1 MPSII
6 AFWGVICYLPPFRG
20 TRNGFG
26 VSFLMKMFREYVVE
40 YFSSS
45 RFGSCNLFICLLWD
59 LLQPESF
66 RESWEIKSLSNII
79 PARFRS
85 KQNANHRQPFTTP
98 TAGFLGGKQK
108 KKRTGEKVKPHPPT
122 QKAKPN
128 HQKLLEAPG
137 AGFWTAPEQHHQTS
151 LSAKDL
157 QAQPNL
163 LRSDH

>member
-108 KKRTGEKVKPHPPT
+108 KKKEPVKRSNPTHSPKKQNQTTKSCWTPQVQVSGQHRSSTTRLACRQRTFRHS
-122 QKAKPN
+122 
-128 HQKLLEAPG
+128 
-137 AGFWTAPEQHHQTS
+137 QTC
-151 LSAKDL
+151 
-157 QAQPNL
+157 
-163 LRSDH
+163 